1 MRMAVRQHKS
11 FTERL
16 SEIRSGDCLLDTAH
30 QYLQAEF
37 KRRLGALL
45 PRFQVGSG
53 E

>member
-1 MRMAVRQHKS
+1 MRITVRKHKS

-37 KRRLGALL
+37 KRRRGASL
-45 PRFQVGSG
+45 PRFQVGGG